1 MPVQRTHIVVIGGGY
16 AGTLAANHLRL
27 NADTVDIT
35 VVNPRP
41 VFVERIRLHQLV
53 AGSGNAAVDYGTLL
67 GEGVRLLVD
76 NAERIDTAAGT
87 VELTSGTVLDY
98 DYLVY
103 AVGSTGAVPEAVPG
117 ATEFAYP
124 IAEFEQAERL
134 RTALDELHPAA
145 PVVVVGAGLTGIETA
160 SELAEQGRRVHLVCG
175 GTLGPSLSRPG
186 RRSVAKWLHRLGVDV
201 LEAATVREVRAEE
214 VVLDS
219 SQPAGAVLP
228 SALTVWT
235 AGFGVPQ
242 LAARS
247 GLHTDPMGRLLTDE
261 TLTSVDDP
269 RIVAAGDA
277 AAPSG
282 RPLRMSCQAA
292 LPLGAQAAN
301 TVLSRIAGTPPAV
314 VDQGFT
320 GQCISIG
327 RKYAT
332 VQLARRD
339 DTPVN
344 LFVGGRVA
352 ASIKEAVCKGT
363 VWGLRKEAAK
373 PGWYRW
379 LKGGKRAQRPAS
391 EAVPVS

>member
-1 MPVQRTHIVVIGGGY
+1 MTVQRTHIVVIGGGY

-67 GEGVRLLVD
+67 GEGIRLLVD
-76 NAERIDTAAGT
+76 NAERIDTAAST
-87 VELTSGTVLDY
+87 VELTSGAVLDY
-98 DYLVY
+98 DYLIY
-103 AVGSTGAVPEAVPG
+103 AVGSTGAVPGTVPG

-201 LEAATVREVRAEE
+201 LEAATVAEVRAEG

-247 GLHTDPMGRLLTDE
+247 GLHTDPLGRLVTDE
-261 TLTSVDDP
+261 TLTSVDNP

-332 VQLARRD
+332 IQLARRD

-379 LKGGKRAQRPAS
+379 LKGGNRSQRLTS
-391 EAVPVS
+391 EAVAVS